1 MGESR
6 ERARKDSRQEIAEF
20 EAEFLS
26 TVAHALRAPLGTIVS
41 YSELIA
47 EERDWLSP
55 DAAGFLD
62 VVQRAAGQLTRLVAD
77 LVLLSQADAGA
88 LRPQPQRV
96 QAGETVAE
104 AVRAAA
110 GAAEQ
115 AGVTLAADT
124 GPGPPVRAD
133 PAQLRQ
139 ALDYLIGN
147 AIRFTPAGGS
157 VRVAASQAGPEWRAV
172 VTDTGIGI
180 PENELSQ
187 VFDRYFRSSSTR
199 SAGQPGA
206 GLGLAV
212 VRTLAGLQGG
222 RVAAAS
228 GSGGGS
234 RFSLWLPL
242 ADGHGQ
248 PAADG
253 EGSRAA
259 AGGEGR

>member
-1 MGESR
+1 MGERR
-6 ERARKDSRQEIAEF
+6 ERVRKDSRQEIAEF

-41 YSELIA
+41 YTELIA
-47 EERDWLSP
+47 EESDRLSP

-62 VVQRAAGQLTRLVAD
+62 VVQRAAGQLTRLIGD

-88 LRPQPQRV
+88 LRPQPRRV
-96 QAGETVAE
+96 QAGEAVAE

-110 GAAEQ
+110 PAAGQ
-115 AGVTLAADT
+115 AGVTLAGDT

-147 AIRFTPAGGS
+147 AIKFTPAGGS
-157 VRVAASQAGPEWRAV
+157 VQVTASQSGPEWQAV
-172 VTDTGIGI
+172 VADTGTGI
-180 PENELSQ
+180 PEDELSR

-212 VRTLAGLQGG
+212 VRTLAELLGG
-222 RVAAAS
+222 RVEAAS
-228 GSGGGS
+228 GPGGGS
-234 RFSLWLPL
+234 RFTLWLPL
-242 ADGHGQ
+242 AAGS
-248 PAADG
+248 G
-253 EGSRAA
+253 EDR
-259 AGGEGR
+259 